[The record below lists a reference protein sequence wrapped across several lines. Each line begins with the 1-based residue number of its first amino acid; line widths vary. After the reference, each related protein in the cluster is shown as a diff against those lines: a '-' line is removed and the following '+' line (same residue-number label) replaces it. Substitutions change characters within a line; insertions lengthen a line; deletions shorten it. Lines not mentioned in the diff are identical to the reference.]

1 MSPAKAAEPDEKV
14 VESSKRD
21 MHARRGNPFKKV
33 GLFFRQVWSELKK
46 VVTPTRK
53 ELFTYTGVV
62 LGFVVFMMLLVT
74 ALDILF
80 GWGAGWVFGKGQ
92 PLFPEA
98 PPAATAPADPAATAP
113 ADPAATAPAGP
124 AATETP
130 AETAPAA
137 PAAPAET
144 APAEQAPADP
154 AAPAEEAPADQG
166 ATQ

>member
-21 MHARRGNPFKKV
+21 MHARRGNPFKKI
-33 GLFFRQVWSELKK
+33 GLFFRQVMSELKK

-62 LGFVVFMMLLVT
+62 LGFVIFMMVLVT

-92 PLFPEA
+92 PLFPET
-98 PPAATAPADPAATAP
+98 PPAATAPADPAAPAPADTAAP
-113 ADPAATAPAGP
+113 ADPAAPADTA
-124 AATETP
+124 
-130 AETAPAA
+130 
-137 PAAPAET
+137 
-144 APAEQAPADP
+144 APADP
-154 AAPAEEAPADQG
+154 AAPAEDAPAEQAPSDQAPADPA
-166 ATQ
+166 ATP